1 MASLDCK
8 SKQLLLKSFALNL
21 ALLRLI
27 CKKKKKKLK
36 NQPMDRTS
44 SVSLPDVDKQMP
56 TTTTTTTTTTRN
68 EHCQPERITHVD
80 HQEELFQESQLNTI
94 DEDDRAGWLSHLL
107 YGKQHGFGTW
117 DGVFTTVVINTFGI
131 TVFLRT
137 GWVVA
142 NAGIGESVLILL
154 LGIMLAIIP
163 VLSAIE
169 ICAKIG
175 GAVGI
180 IFILGQI
187 VANSMV
193 AVGFGESMASLINVE
208 NIWVSRGFA
217 LGSTIILLGVN
228 VAGIKWVIRTQIAL
242 LCILILAVCD
252 FLIGALATRKPESGV
267 LGMSSEVFVNN
278 SKPDYEPGENFFT
291 VFGVYFSTFT
301 GILSGVNMSGDLKDP
316 VTSIPLGE
324 LAGLGV
330 SVLMALA
337 FILSLGSIGERSALH
352 LDINF
357 VQKASLT
364 GFLLLG
370 GIYVSSLSAIIS
382 GLYVSPRL
390 LQSIAAENV
399 IGFMK
404 CLVKGRG
411 PNKEPVYATVLVTI
425 LTLIFIFIGSFN
437 LLAKIATLP
446 YLMMYAFINYS
457 YFSLAMTYDLVQLKQ
472 NKSTDYGT
480 VYKLETD
487 LPPVD
492 GVFPSELSIQPIV
505 SKKKSWYSYI
515 TNRWLALIG
524 AAANIMLIFFID
536 WKSTLI
542 LLAILCLI
550 YFYIGQTTPGV
561 SQGISQFS
569 VVNSFKFVLGKSD
582 PTAKEQ
588 PVIPYNT
595 PEMKTE
601 ITQVTASEYNY

>member
-1 MASLDCK
+1 LFTIATD
-8 SKQLLLKSFALNL
+8 
-21 ALLRLI
+21 
-27 CKKKKKKLK
+27 
-36 NQPMDRTS
+36 QPMDRTS

-169 ICAKIG
+169 ICERCQIQSGGVYFLVSHVLGAKIG

-217 LGSTIILLGVN
+217 LGSTIILLDIVLTIRVN

-561 SQGISQFS
+561 SQGGISQFS

>member
-1 MASLDCK
+1 
-8 SKQLLLKSFALNL
+8 LLQ
-21 ALLRLI
+21 I
-27 CKKKKKKLK
+27 D
-36 NQPMDRTS
+36 QPMDKTS
-44 SVSLPDVDKQMP
+44 AVSLPSVDKQMP
-56 TTTTTTTTTTRN
+56 TTTTRN

-80 HQEELFQESQLNTI
+80 HQEELFQESHLNAI

-154 LGIMLAIIP
+154 LGILLAIIP

-169 ICAKIG
+169 ICERCQIQSGGVYFLVSHVLGAKIG

-267 LGMSSEVFVNN
+267 LGMSSQVFANN

-337 FILSLGSIGERSALH
+337 FILLLGSIGERSALH

-404 CLVKGRG
+404 LLVKGRG
-411 PNKEPVYATVLVTI
+411 PNKEPIYATVLVTI

-457 YFSLAMTYDLVQLKQ
+457 YFSLAMTYDLVQLRQ

-542 LLAILCLI
+542 LLAILCMI
-550 YFYIGQTTPGV
+550 YFYIGQTNPGV
-561 SQGISQFS
+561 SQGGISQFS

-601 ITQVTASEYNY
+601 ITQVTGSEYNY

>member
-1 MASLDCK
+1 
-8 SKQLLLKSFALNL
+8 LLQ
-21 ALLRLI
+21 I
-27 CKKKKKKLK
+27 D
-36 NQPMDRTS
+36 QPMDKTS
-44 SVSLPDVDKQMP
+44 AVSLPSVDKKMP
-56 TTTTTTTTTTRN
+56 TTTTRN

-80 HQEELFQESQLNTI
+80 HQEELFQESHLNAI

-154 LGIMLAIIP
+154 LGILLAIIP

-169 ICAKIG
+169 ICERCQIQSGGVYFLVSHVLGAKIG

-267 LGMSSEVFVNN
+267 LGMSSQVFANN

-404 CLVKGRG
+404 FLVKGRG
-411 PNKEPVYATVLVTI
+411 PNKEPIYATVLVTI

-457 YFSLAMTYDLVQLKQ
+457 YFSLAMTYDLVQLRQ

-542 LLAILCLI
+542 LLAILCMI
-550 YFYIGQTTPGV
+550 YFYIGQTNPGV
-561 SQGISQFS
+561 SQGGISQFS

-601 ITQVTASEYNY
+601 ITQVTGSEYNY

>member
-1 MASLDCK
+1 
-8 SKQLLLKSFALNL
+8 
-21 ALLRLI
+21 
-27 CKKKKKKLK
+27 
-36 NQPMDRTS
+36 MDKTS
-44 SVSLPDVDKQMP
+44 AVSLPSVDKQMP
-56 TTTTTTTTTTRN
+56 TTTTTRN

-80 HQEELFQESQLNTI
+80 HQEELFQESHLNAI

-154 LGIMLAIIP
+154 LGILLAIIP

-169 ICAKIG
+169 ICERCQIQSGGVYFLVSHVLGAKIG

-267 LGMSSEVFVNN
+267 LGMSSQVFANN

-404 CLVKGRG
+404 FLAKGRG
-411 PNKEPVYATVLVTI
+411 PNKEPIYATVLVTI

-457 YFSLAMTYDLVQLKQ
+457 YFSLAMTYDLVQLRK

-542 LLAILCLI
+542 LLAILCMI
-550 YFYIGQTTPGV
+550 YFYIGQTNPGV

-601 ITQVTASEYNY
+601 ITQVTGSEYNY

>member
-1 MASLDCK
+1 LFTIATD
-8 SKQLLLKSFALNL
+8 
-21 ALLRLI
+21 
-27 CKKKKKKLK
+27 
-36 NQPMDRTS
+36 QPMDRTS

-56 TTTTTTTTTTRN
+56 TTTTTTTTTTTRN

-169 ICAKIG
+169 ICERCQIQSGGVYFLVSHVLGAKIG

-561 SQGISQFS
+561 SQGGISQFS

>member
-1 MASLDCK
+1 M
-8 SKQLLLKSFALNL
+8 SFPA
-21 ALLRLI
+21 
-27 CKKKKKKLK
+27 
-36 NQPMDRTS
+36 
-44 SVSLPDVDKQMP
+44 VDKQMP
-56 TTTTTTTTTTRN
+56 TTTTTTTTRN

-154 LGIMLAIIP
+154 LGILLAIIP

-169 ICAKIG
+169 ICERCQIQSGGVYFLVSHVLGAKIG

-252 FLIGALATRKPESGV
+252 FLIGALATRKPEFGV

-404 CLVKGRG
+404 FLVKGRG

-457 YFSLAMTYDLVQLKQ
+457 YFSLAMTYDLVQLRQ

-550 YFYIGQTTPGV
+550 YFYIGQTNPGV
-561 SQGISQFS
+561 SQGGISQFS

>member
-1 MASLDCK
+1 
-8 SKQLLLKSFALNL
+8 
-21 ALLRLI
+21 
-27 CKKKKKKLK
+27 
-36 NQPMDRTS
+36 MDKTS
-44 SVSLPDVDKQMP
+44 AVSLPSVDKQMP
-56 TTTTTTTTTTRN
+56 TTTTTRN

-80 HQEELFQESQLNTI
+80 HQEELFQESHLNAI

-154 LGIMLAIIP
+154 LGILLAIIP

-169 ICAKIG
+169 ICERCQIQSGGVYFLVSHVLGAKIG

-267 LGMSSEVFVNN
+267 LGMSSQVFANN

-404 CLVKGRG
+404 FLVKGRG
-411 PNKEPVYATVLVTI
+411 PNKEPIYATVLVTI

-457 YFSLAMTYDLVQLKQ
+457 YFSLAMTYDLVQLRQ

-542 LLAILCLI
+542 LLAILCMI
-550 YFYIGQTTPGV
+550 YFYIGQTNPGV

-601 ITQVTASEYNY
+601 ITQVTGSEYNY

>member
-1 MASLDCK
+1 
-8 SKQLLLKSFALNL
+8 LLQ
-21 ALLRLI
+21 I
-27 CKKKKKKLK
+27 D
-36 NQPMDRTS
+36 QPMDKTS
-44 SVSLPDVDKQMP
+44 AVSLPSVDKQMP
-56 TTTTTTTTTTRN
+56 TTTTTRN

-80 HQEELFQESQLNTI
+80 HQEELFQESHLNAI

-154 LGIMLAIIP
+154 LGILLAIIP

-169 ICAKIG
+169 ICERCQIQSGGVYFLVSHVLGAKIG

-267 LGMSSEVFVNN
+267 LGISSQVFANN

-404 CLVKGRG
+404 FLVKGRG
-411 PNKEPVYATVLVTI
+411 PNKEPIYATVLVTI

-457 YFSLAMTYDLVQLKQ
+457 YFSLAMTYDLVQLRQ

-542 LLAILCLI
+542 LLAILCMI
-550 YFYIGQTTPGV
+550 YFYIGQTNPGV
-561 SQGISQFS
+561 SQGGISQFS

-601 ITQVTASEYNY
+601 ITQVTGSEYNY

>member
-1 MASLDCK
+1 
-8 SKQLLLKSFALNL
+8 
-21 ALLRLI
+21 
-27 CKKKKKKLK
+27 LK

-56 TTTTTTTTTTRN
+56 TTTTTTTTRN

-169 ICAKIG
+169 ICERCQIQSGGVYFLVSHVLGAKIG

-561 SQGISQFS
+561 SQGGISQFS

>member
-1 MASLDCK
+1 LFTIATD
-8 SKQLLLKSFALNL
+8 
-21 ALLRLI
+21 
-27 CKKKKKKLK
+27 
-36 NQPMDRTS
+36 QPMDRTS

-169 ICAKIG
+169 ICERCQIQSGGVYFLVSHVLGAKIG

>member
-1 MASLDCK
+1 
-8 SKQLLLKSFALNL
+8 LLQ
-21 ALLRLI
+21 I
-27 CKKKKKKLK
+27 D
-36 NQPMDRTS
+36 QPMDKTS
-44 SVSLPDVDKQMP
+44 AVSLPSVDKQMP
-56 TTTTTTTTTTRN
+56 TTTTRN

-80 HQEELFQESQLNTI
+80 HQEELFQESHLNAI

-154 LGIMLAIIP
+154 LGILLAIIP

-169 ICAKIG
+169 ICERCQIQSGGVYFLVSHVLGAKIG

-267 LGMSSEVFVNN
+267 LGMSSQVFANN

-404 CLVKGRG
+404 FLVKGRG
-411 PNKEPVYATVLVTI
+411 PNKEPIYATVLVTI

-457 YFSLAMTYDLVQLKQ
+457 YFSLAMTYDLVQLRQ

-542 LLAILCLI
+542 LLAILCMI
-550 YFYIGQTTPGV
+550 YFYIGQTNPGV
-561 SQGISQFS
+561 SQGGISQFS

-601 ITQVTASEYNY
+601 ITQVTGSEYNY

>member
-1 MASLDCK
+1 
-8 SKQLLLKSFALNL
+8 LLQ
-21 ALLRLI
+21 I
-27 CKKKKKKLK
+27 D
-36 NQPMDRTS
+36 QPMDKTS
-44 SVSLPDVDKQMP
+44 AVSLPSVDKQMP
-56 TTTTTTTTTTRN
+56 TTTTTRN

-80 HQEELFQESQLNTI
+80 HQEELFQESHLNAI

-154 LGIMLAIIP
+154 LGILLAIIP

-169 ICAKIG
+169 ICERCQIQSGGVYFLVSHVLGAKIG

-267 LGMSSEVFVNN
+267 LGMSSQVFANN

-404 CLVKGRG
+404 FLVKGRG
-411 PNKEPVYATVLVTI
+411 PNKEPIYATVLVTI

-457 YFSLAMTYDLVQLKQ
+457 YFSLAMTYDLVQLRQ

-542 LLAILCLI
+542 LLAILCMI
-550 YFYIGQTTPGV
+550 YFYIGQTNPGV
-561 SQGISQFS
+561 SQGGISQFS

-601 ITQVTASEYNY
+601 ITQVTGSEYNY